1 MKDTINAK
9 NPEAPQ
15 SSKRKTFIS
24 SAMPLRPL
32 RLFLFCFLLY
42 SCHKPGNNQSPPSG
56 NYQHGVWFIDE
67 GGFMYG
73 NASLDFYHKDKDTL
87 ESNVFENVNGKPLG
101 DVLQSMYHYNNSY
114 YLVVNNS
121 NELLVTEDKTLK
133 VSTVIPNIILP
144 RFFLPV
150 SNQKAYVT
158 DNTGKGIN
166 IINLQS
172 NTISGQIAY
181 NPKPDSAWA
190 SWTEQMAQF
199 NNKVYVAAV
208 KTGKLLVINS
218 LTDKITDSIGLS
230 IGLKDVIIDA
240 QNRIWALC
248 DGTLANT
255 FINSKL
261 YCLDTMGKILKSYTF
276 PDINTSPGNLTLNA
290 TKDTLHYI
298 YGGVFKMG
306 INESN
311 LPATNIISGY
321 GHSFYGLGVD
331 PENSDIYV
339 GDDLGF
345 SQPGFVFQY
354 NSAGKLLKTHHSGVG
369 PNGFL
374 FVN

>member
-1 MKDTINAK
+1 
-9 NPEAPQ
+9 
-15 SSKRKTFIS
+15 
-24 SAMPLRPL
+24 
-32 RLFLFCFLLY
+32 
-42 SCHKPGNNQSPPSG
+42 
-56 NYQHGVWFIDE
+56 
-67 GGFMYG
+67 
-73 NASLDFYHKDKDTL
+73 KDTL

-172 NTISGQIAY
+172 NTI
-181 NPKPDSAWA
+181 
-190 SWTEQMAQF
+190 TEQIAQF

-240 QNRIWALC
+240 QN
-248 DGTLANT
+248 
-255 FINSKL
+255 
-261 YCLDTMGKILKSYTF
+261 
-276 PDINTSPGNLTLNA
+276 
-290 TKDTLHYI
+290 
-298 YGGVFKMG
+298 
-306 INESN
+306 
-311 LPATNIISGY
+311 
-321 GHSFYGLGVD
+321 
-331 PENSDIYV
+331 
-339 GDDLGF
+339 
-345 SQPGFVFQY
+345 
-354 NSAGKLLKTHHSGVG
+354 
-369 PNGFL
+369 
-374 FVN
+374 

>member
-1 MKDTINAK
+1 
-9 NPEAPQ
+9 
-15 SSKRKTFIS
+15 
-24 SAMPLRPL
+24 
-32 RLFLFCFLLY
+32 
-42 SCHKPGNNQSPPSG
+42 
-56 NYQHGVWFIDE
+56 
-67 GGFMYG
+67 
-73 NASLDFYHKDKDTL
+73 KDTL

-181 NPKPDSAWA
+181 NPKPDSALA

-276 PDINTSPGNLTLNA
+276 
-290 TKDTLHYI
+290 
-298 YGGVFKMG
+298 
-306 INESN
+306 
-311 LPATNIISGY
+311 
-321 GHSFYGLGVD
+321 
-331 PENSDIYV
+331 
-339 GDDLGF
+339 
-345 SQPGFVFQY
+345 
-354 NSAGKLLKTHHSGVG
+354 
-369 PNGFL
+369 
-374 FVN
+374 